1 MEFGLGQE
9 DGGIVWNTLKGGAIG
24 KRGVETNIL
33 KRGQAWLRGGCLKRG
48 GGRRWNYLT
57 NYAIPSRLIAEP
69 LVLFNSHGY
78 SFVSFKVTS
87 TRGVCLLLRLSCIK
101 VSLASH
107 QVFPKKA
114 PSSIFGRVLMMPLPS
129 YSYQS
134 SWQPLKEI
142 CKKRF
147 EINLTSI
154 ARPLLSHNLVN
165 LTTF

>member
-33 KRGQAWLRGGCLKRG
+33 KRGQAWLR
-48 GGRRWNYLT
+48 RWNYLT
-57 NYAIPSRLIAEP
+57 NYAIPSRLIAER